1 MSGFLHSVKYELSN
15 TDTYY
20 QELISA
26 EGAKELISAEG
37 AKERN
42 TQDIAVFYLLLMKH
56 VLINRAVISWA
67 VLGYVNRC

>member
-1 MSGFLHSVKYELSN
+1 MKVKPIALLSIIELYLSEGIGSSQSG
-15 TDTYY
+15 
-20 QELISA
+20 Q
-26 EGAKELISAEG
+26 ELISAEG

-56 VLINRAVISWA
+56 VLIKRAVISWA